1 MMHQEPN
8 GHGGERRQQCG
19 YDRQYHRFPQT
30 HLLSMASIGYRCLR
44 KIDAGR
50 KALTC
55 ISRGIEGSGLIAK

>member
-1 MMHQEPN
+1 MHQEPN

-19 YDRQYHRFPQT
+19 YDRQYH
-30 HLLSMASIGYRCLR
+30 LLSMAPIGYRCLR

-55 ISRGIEGSGLIAK
+55 ISRGIEGSGLIPK